1 MAAINQCLWCN
12 ADAVEDREVWIER
25 QSNRDGA
32 HEWSG
37 VFCGDEHA
45 SLWVAKP
52 FKPPHVFVEE
62 DWRDT
67 AFVFGCLSMVA
78 IAFALFVIGAIVSV
92 GWVLDRIA

>member
-1 MAAINQCLWCN
+1 VAAINQCLWCKSDI
-12 ADAVEDREVWIER
+12 AEKQEVWIER
-25 QSNRDGA
+25 QSNDNG

-52 FKPPHVFVEE
+52 FEPASEFVQE

-67 AFVFGCLSMVA
+67 AFIFGCLVA
-78 IAFALFVIGAIVSV
+78 LALAFGAFVIGVVVIA
-92 GWVLDRIA
+92 GWIIHRIG